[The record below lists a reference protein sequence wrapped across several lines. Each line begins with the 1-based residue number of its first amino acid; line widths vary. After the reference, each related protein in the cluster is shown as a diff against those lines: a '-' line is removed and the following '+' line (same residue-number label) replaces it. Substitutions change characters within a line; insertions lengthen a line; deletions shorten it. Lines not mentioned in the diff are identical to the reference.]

1 MCPSSFVFINVP
13 ALVLSFHPARCEW
26 HCLRWVLLMVPTRS
40 QLLEL
45 LNRHQHTR
53 VKKTHRKLFPV
64 AFPMLFISIHDFNGC
79 AYFDIIEDV
88 SHFSKVKMLSGLTL
102 GLPGV
107 LAGPFNP
114 YAFLILLLA
123 GGDYFLSLN
132 WKQKPIES
140 NNTQSSPYIP
150 ECCNLYF
157 LAIFTCL
164 ELALEVKGLVSGSEY
179 LFLMLFCEQ
188 NHFFLLSIMDVTL
201 FFFLA

>member
-164 ELALEVKGLVSGSEY
+164 ELALEVKGLVGGSEY

-188 NHFFLLSIMDVTL
+188 NHFFFIKHHGCNPL
-201 FFFLA
+201 FFF